1 MQLTGRPPQRTPPQK
16 ATRATWIE
24 EGPVTAGCRG
34 ACWRSPMI
42 QQRIGERFGGYYK
55 VFYLAQFSHLTPS
68 GMTPTYFPRG
78 ILSGHSTT
86 QQWYVV
92 VT

>member
-1 MQLTGRPPQRTPPQK
+1 MVLRFQRVTPIVSPQLMTHIPHPLGW
-16 ATRATWIE
+16 RA
-24 EGPVTAGCRG
+24 
-34 ACWRSPMI
+34 
-42 QQRIGERFGGYYK
+42 
-55 VFYLAQFSHLTPS
+55 
-68 GMTPTYFPRG
+68 TYFPRG